1 MNDDHHAL
9 DRIDAELLSSVR
21 DLYARVDPTPSD
33 LVERT
38 KFDLTVRA
46 LQAEIAELV
55 DTPLAAT
62 RGVDAQRTETI
73 TFAHGALS
81 LMVNIGAGEGSDARV
96 DGWVTSGGAEVEA
109 VGSEGSQSAV
119 ADAHGRFVLEHVPRG
134 PVYFVVRVAS
144 SGGRA
149 RPVITPTINL

>member
-1 MNDDHHAL
+1 MNDHRDAL
-9 DRIDAELLSSVR
+9 DRIDADILDAIR
-21 DLYARVDPTPSD
+21 DVHARVDPTPSG
-33 LVERT
+33 LVDRIKYE
-38 KFDLTVRA
+38 LTVRA

-55 DTPLAAT
+55 DTPLEAT

-81 LMVNIGAGEGSDARV
+81 LMVNIGAGEGPDARV

-109 VGSEGSQSAV
+109 VGSEGTQSAV

-134 PVYFVVRVAS
+134 PVYFVVRVTS
-144 SGGRA
+144 SEGAA